1 MGNLMQKLIMLLIFS
16 LLISSCSLYK
26 IDVQQGNVITQE
38 MLDQLELGMSSRKV
52 RFIMGTPLLRDT
64 FHQNRWDYLF
74 SFLEGKTGK
83 RQQQTISLFFDE
95 QDRLIRVAGNVEA
108 GQLKPEAPE
117 PVIGPQDTQPIL

>member
-1 MGNLMQKLIMLLIFS
+1 MQKFIMLLIFS
-16 LLISSCSLYK
+16 LLVSSCSLYK

-52 RFIMGTPLLRDT
+52 RFIMGTPLLRDA

-95 QDRLIRVAGNVEA
+95 QDQLIRVSGNVEA
-108 GQLKPEAPE
+108 GQPKLETPE
-117 PVIGPQDTQPIL
+117 PIIDPQDTQPIL

>member
-1 MGNLMQKLIMLLIFS
+1 MQKLIMLLIFS
-16 LLISSCSLYK
+16 LLVSSCSLYK

-83 RQQQTISLFFDE
+83 RQQQTISLFFDQ
-95 QDRLIRVAGNVEA
+95 QDQLIRVSGNVEA
-108 GQLKPEAPE
+108 GQPKPEAPE
-117 PVIGPQDTQPIL
+117 PIIDPQDTQPIL